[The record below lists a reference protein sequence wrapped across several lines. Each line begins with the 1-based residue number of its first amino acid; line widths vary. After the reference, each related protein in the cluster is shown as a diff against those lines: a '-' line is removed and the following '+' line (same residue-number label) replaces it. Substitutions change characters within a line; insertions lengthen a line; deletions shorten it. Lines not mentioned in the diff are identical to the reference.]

1 MTPTKGFDL
10 RHYVS
15 PLTEEEKRQ
24 ARVDGLR
31 EKAKAELGDR
41 YVLALANAPRKGQ
54 YHAMTGAR
62 LI

>member
-15 PLTEEEKRQ
+15 PLSEEEKRQ

-31 EKAKAELGDR
+31 EKAKAALGDR
-41 YVLALANAPRKGQ
+41 WVCSPSKAQAKGH
-54 YHAMTGAR
+54 YNPMTGSR
-62 LI
+62 LA

>member
-24 ARVDGLR
+24 AREDGLR
-31 EKAKAELGDR
+31 EKAKAALGDR
-41 YVLALANAPRKGQ
+41 YVLSLSHAPARGQ
-54 YHAMTGAR
+54 YNPITGAR
-62 LI
+62 LA

>member
-31 EKAKAELGDR
+31 EKAKAALGDR
-41 YVLALANAPRKGQ
+41 WVLSLQHAPRRGT
-54 YHAMTGAR
+54 YHPLTGAR
-62 LI
+62 LQ